1 LANLRFTD
9 AIGTAEVDNGFA
21 ETASGVA
28 SRFSAWTPFQKPIG
42 PAVTSLGTGARYQF
56 AFRTDYGASFEV
68 RDIDVPLLPKVL
80 RLMAHLEG
88 GGTVRVD
95 TGDAWG
101 RVYPNCCLAPGA
113 EVSLSQAS
121 AADLTYSLGMTLI
134 NLDAQP
140 MLCDYTTGPT
150 VVLFAWDVSR
160 SVTGGT
166 FARTGTAT
174 FVADV

>member
-1 LANLRFTD
+1 MAKLVFTD
-9 AIGTAEVDNGFA
+9 SIGTAEVDNGFN

-28 SRFSAWTPFQKPIG
+28 SRFSSWTPFQKPIG
-42 PAVTSLGTGARYQF
+42 PATTSLGTGARYQF
-56 AFRTDYGASFEV
+56 AFRTDYGASFEI
-68 RDIDVPLLPKVL
+68 RDIDVVLLQKVL

-95 TGDAWG
+95 TGDAHG
-101 RVYPNCCLAPGA
+101 RVYASCCLAPGA
-113 EVSLSQAS
+113 EPTLSQAN
-121 AADLTYSLGMTLI
+121 ATDLTYALSLTLI
-134 NLDAQP
+134 NLGATP
-140 MLCDYTTGPT
+140 MLCDYSAP
-150 VVLFAWDVSR
+150 VSSVLFAWDVSR